1 MPEIIDCLGG
11 SPYFVMLEFSLSQ
24 FPIGERESIYLFIYL
39 FMDVYRFPVAMNSLI
54 SSLSIFVTGNII
66 SKVIITALMNDFSRQ
81 IR

>member
-1 MPEIIDCLGG
+1 MFCNVRVLAIAIAD
-11 SPYFVMLEFSLSQ
+11 
-24 FPIGERESIYLFIYL
+24 GERES
-39 FMDVYRFPVAMNSLI
+39 MAVYRFSVAMNSLI